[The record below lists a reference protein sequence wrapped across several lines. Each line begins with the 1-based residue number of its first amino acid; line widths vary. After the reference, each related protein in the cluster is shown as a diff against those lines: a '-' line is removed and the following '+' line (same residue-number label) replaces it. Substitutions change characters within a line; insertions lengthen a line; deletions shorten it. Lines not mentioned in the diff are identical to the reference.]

1 MAELDEQV
9 AALSQHPPVVLFTQ
23 HSLTA
28 ADLQFNLSKKETI
41 RSKRQIGLE
50 ELQNALNQDL
60 FVTLI
65 VKEEGK
71 SNAPRRELSLSQ
83 RKKKPKKGDRA
94 EETKSLSPAKKT
106 DPISPAKPLE
116 THKPAAA
123 KTANPL
129 LARKSLESSPVKPIK
144 SRESSRSSGSVMDNL
159 KLIAAIALKLAK
171 SPDKSDTKSQV
182 SDTFSSV
189 SSESPKKTDGSNKPK
204 RALPA
209 IYESVHE
216 STPPHLSPEPVPLRS
231 HLSDPFRARLVHS
244 VAFSSPNE
252 HSPGPNFSTSLSAP
266 RSPGKALDP
275 RTSANPILRHYG
287 RMYGIKDSFWTVM
300 KLAES
305 VKRKK
310 AEERSVE
317 EGILGRRSETPIS
330 SQSFRTYDLA
340 HISFDRA
347 LNSRGFSPF
356 RCTKRDIPSSL
367 SHRPPSMC

>member
-1 MAELDEQV
+1 MAEQDEQV

-50 ELQNALNQDL
+50 ELRNALNQDL

-65 VKEEGK
+65 VNESGK

-83 RKKKPKKGDRA
+83 REKKPRKKEQTA
-94 EETKSLSPAKKT
+94 ETKSLSPAKKT
-106 DPISPAKPLE
+106 DPVLPVKLLE
-116 THKPAAA
+116 THKPAAV
-123 KTANPL
+123 KTVNPL
-129 LARKSLESSPVKPIK
+129 LARQSLDFSPAKPTK

-189 SSESPKKTDGSNKPK
+189 SSESPRKTDGSNMPK
-204 RALPA
+204 RVLPA

-216 STPPHLSPEPVPLRS
+216 STPPHLSPEPISLRS
-231 HLSDPFRARLVHS
+231 HPFRARLAYS

-275 RTSANPILRHYG
+275 RTTANPILRHFG
-287 RMYGIKDSFWTVM
+287 RMYGIKDST
-300 KLAES
+300 KLTGS
-305 VKRKK
+305 TKRKK
-310 AEERSVE
+310 AEERTVE
-317 EGILGRRSETPIS
+317 EEVLGRRSGTPIS
-330 SQSFRTYDLA
+330 LQSFRTYDLA

-347 LNSRGFSPF
+347 LNSRDFSPF

-367 SHRPPSMC
+367 SHRPPSLY